1 MVQSHF
7 TAPSNELCTILKTLM
22 IEDKLK
28 ETTLLFFELE
38 YLKSDLISIS
48 NKDSNYF
55 KIIVENSPSFSRIYR
70 NSFKLF
76 VIELAKI
83 LDSKEHFSLLKLVD
97 YIISNRKKLI
107 WKNNEIEMARLN
119 FIREE
124 IKKIEDLHLEDIKN
138 LRDKFYAHTDKNR
151 HKVELL
157 FSLKIGFEILEKLRH
172 FYEEIVLKLNNQHI
186 AFSVLSSLTNEMV
199 LLQRYKLIQNF
210 ILTNIK
216 ERSGSIGELQNVRDI
231 MLGKAK

>member
-1 MVQSHF
+1 
-7 TAPSNELCTILKTLM
+7 M

-55 KIIVENSPSFSRIYR
+55 KIIVENSPSFIRIYR

-83 LDSKEHFSLLKLVD
+83 VDSKEDFSLLKLVD
-97 YIISNRKKLI
+97 YIISNRKNLI
-107 WKNNEIEMARLN
+107 WKNSEMKMSRLN

-124 IKKIEDLHLEDIKN
+124 IKKIEDLHLENIKN
-138 LRDKFYAHTDKNR
+138 LRDKFYAHTDKDR
-151 HKVELL
+151 HKIELI
-157 FSLKIGFEILEKLRH
+157 FSLQIGFEILGTLRQ
-172 FYEEIVLKLNNQHI
+172 FYEEIVLKINNQHI
-186 AFSVLSSLTNEMV
+186 AFSVFSSLTNEMV
-199 LLQRYKLIQNF
+199 LLQRYKLIQKF
-210 ILTNIK
+210 ITTNLK
-216 ERSGSIGELQNVRDI
+216 EKGNIGELQKVRDI
-231 MLGKAK
+231 MLGKVE